1 MRRVVVAAVLVL
13 TTIDCTAGGPDASYV
28 PEPTLVPPEAMED
41 AKPVI
46 QGTLA
51 GGERTMAAS
60 KAAPARAAARGGA
73 PPQPSPA
80 DQGAA
85 PSAEP
90 TPARMVHYNGFLR
103 LRVTNPTETLQRA
116 SEMADAAGGYVETLT
131 ATSVTLRVP
140 VARFR
145 ALFAELAK
153 IGDVLSR
160 SMTAEDV
167 TDAFVALGLRLE
179 TLEASR
185 ARLIVLL
192 GKAKKTRE
200 KLRLLREIQRLTE
213 EIDQLEMH
221 RTTLASLASLSRLT
235 VEAVPHRVHVGRAA
249 DEPIASFRWIH
260 HLSPFS
266 RGVAE
271 LGDRLELNV
280 PEGFV
285 ALSDIDNWV
294 AESAD
299 GAVIWTAEH
308 EMQPPGTTA
317 FWADAVRLRLKR
329 RYGNAEV
336 LTIGEFQVVRVV
348 DTSEVEYRYLVG
360 VRAVGDG
367 LQVVEVYYPGPEQE
381 ERYGAAVRAVIE
393 GGAR

>member
-1 MRRVVVAAVLVL
+1 
-13 TTIDCTAGGPDASYV
+13 
-28 PEPTLVPPEAMED
+28 
-41 AKPVI
+41 
-46 QGTLA
+46 
-51 GGERTMAAS
+51 
-60 KAAPARAAARGGA
+60 
-73 PPQPSPA
+73 
-80 DQGAA
+80 
-85 PSAEP
+85 
-90 TPARMVHYNGFLR
+90 
-103 LRVTNPTETLQRA
+103 
-116 SEMADAAGGYVETLT
+116 MADAAGGYVETLT

-367 LQVVEVYYPGPEQE
+367 LQVVEVYYPGPEPE